1 MKIVRDGKEIELT
14 KDEIFKAYLEQE
26 SMYDIENI
34 EENMS
39 NFLSEDEY
47 EILKDKETFISDAA
61 SLLRLNQDKYDMSY
75 ECALNDAFEQTKAK
89 YLN

>member
-14 KDEIFKAYLEQE
+14 KDEIFNAYLEQE

-34 EENMS
+34 EQNMG
-39 NFLSEDEY
+39 NFLTEDEY
-47 EILKDKETFISDAA
+47 EVLKDKEIFISEAA
-61 SLLRLNQDKYDMSY
+61 SALRLNQDKYDMNY
-75 ECALNDAFEQTKAK
+75 ECALRDAISETKSK